1 MTRLI
6 ANFLETSMKASL
18 SLWQRMR
25 ATYSRQREKG
35 GLRRDARGGFTLV
48 ELLVVLVI
56 LGLVMGLVGPRVLGY
71 LSSSRE
77 RTAHLQIESFASALD
92 LFYLDY
98 GRYPTNNEGLEAL
111 VRRPASGEH
120 WAGPYLKQ
128 PNVPSDPWG
137 NAYTYHVPGKQTP
150 YAITSLGPDGGH
162 GASVQR
168 AAIGNE

>member
-1 MTRLI
+1 MFESKLVVGATMRHRL
-6 ANFLETSMKASL
+6 AQL
-18 SLWQRMR
+18 RDRR
-25 ATYSRQREKG
+25 AT
-35 GLRRDARGGFTLV
+35 RDARGGFTLV

-98 GRYPTNNEGLEAL
+98 GRYPTNGEGLEAL
-111 VRRPASGEH
+111 VKRPGSGEH

-128 PNVPSDPWG
+128 PNVPVDPWG
-137 NAYTYHVPGKQTP
+137 NPYTYHVPGKTTP
-150 YAITSLGPDGGH
+150 YAITSNGPDGERS
-162 GASVQR
+162 ASVQH

>member
-1 MTRLI
+1 MTRIERL
-6 ANFLETSMKASL
+6 
-18 SLWQRMR
+18 R
-25 ATYSRQREKG
+25 ARLQDFVRGNLT
-35 GLRRDARGGFTLV
+35 RDSKGGFTLV

-98 GRYPTNNEGLEAL
+98 GRYPTSSEGLDAL
-111 VRRPASGEH
+111 VHKPGSGDR

-128 PNVPSDPWG
+128 NNVPKDPWG
-137 NAYTYHVPGKQTP
+137 NPYDYHVPGKTGP
-150 YAITSLGPDGGH
+150 YAITSAGPEGKRGNTE
-162 GASVQR
+162 R

>member
-1 MTRLI
+1 MTTFLARL
-6 ANFLETSMKASL
+6 
-18 SLWQRMR
+18 R
-25 ATYSRQREKG
+25 
-35 GLRRDARGGFTLV
+35 RRDARRDTEGGFTLV

-128 PNVPSDPWG
+128 PNVPVDPWG
-137 NAYTYHVPGKQTP
+137 NAYVYHVPGKQTP

-162 GASVQR
+162 GAAVQH

>member
-1 MTRLI
+1 MKNWIQSLRTRS
-6 ANFLETSMKASL
+6 AF
-18 SLWQRMR
+18 
-25 ATYSRQREKG
+25 ATPR
-35 GLRRDARGGFTLV
+35 LRNSQDGFTLV

-98 GRYPTNNEGLEAL
+98 GRYPTSSEGLEAL
-111 VRRPASGEH
+111 IKRPGSSNNWG
-120 WAGPYLKQ
+120 GPYLKQ
-128 PNVPSDPWG
+128 PNVPKDPWG
-137 NAYTYHVPGKQTP
+137 NAYEYHVPGKTTP
-150 YAITSLGPDGGH
+150 YAITSAGPDGGR
-162 GASVQR
+162 GSSER